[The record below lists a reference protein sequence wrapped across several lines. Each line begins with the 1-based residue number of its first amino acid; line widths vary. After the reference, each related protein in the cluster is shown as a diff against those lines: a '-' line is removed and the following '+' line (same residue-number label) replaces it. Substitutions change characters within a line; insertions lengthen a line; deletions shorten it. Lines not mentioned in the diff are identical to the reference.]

1 MLRFACF
8 ITGDD
13 YQMLKS
19 DTPSSRKKVYTLVSA
34 LCLPVLMWGINITLV
49 MTIIMN
55 EPLLI
60 SLAGGIIA
68 AAIIF
73 FIERM
78 IIMANGSKMVIA
90 FRIVVGF
97 SMAVLGSVAFDEVI
111 FKADIDQQLSAMK
124 ESKKNEVRKAVRQNY
139 AELLHKQDQ
148 EMGKR
153 KLDWDQTLTE
163 AQREADGTGGSKQ
176 RGISEITRL
185 KLKVASQKETEYQ
198 RAKTER
204 DSISQDG
211 DDKEAE
217 AIEKVE
223 SEFRDHALLQRIKA
237 MFDLVQTEF
246 FVALI
251 YAFTTLLLFCMEFM
265 VVIVK
270 TKLPKSN
277 YELKIEMIEKIGK
290 RRMERILEGDERQF
304 DHTSQ
309 YAGYRKSSSDIGRIS
324 KGTLFN

>member
-19 DTPSSRKKVYTLVSA
+19 DTPSSRKKVFTLVSV
-34 LCLPVLMWGINITLV
+34 LCLPVLMWAINITLV
-49 MTIIMN
+49 MTVIMN

-73 FIERM
+73 VIERS
-78 IIMANGSKMVIA
+78 IIMANGSKPVMV
-90 FRIVVGF
+90 FRVVLGF
-97 SMAVLGSVAFDEVI
+97 LIAVLGSVAFDEVI
-111 FKADIDQQLSAMK
+111 FKADIDQQLSDMK
-124 ESKKNEVRKAVRQNY
+124 ETKKNEAREAVRQHY
-139 AELLHKQDQ
+139 HKLIQKQDQ
-148 EMGKR
+148 ELGKR

-211 DDKEAE
+211 DGKEKEAT
-217 AIEKVE
+217 EKVE

-246 FVALI
+246 FVAAL
-251 YAFTTLLLFCMEFM
+251 YAVITLLLFCMEFM
-265 VVIVK
+265 VVILK
-270 TKLPKSN
+270 LTLPKSN
-277 YELKIEMIEKIGK
+277 YELKMEMIEEIGK
-290 RRMERILEGDERQF
+290 RRMKRILEGDERQF
-304 DHTSQ
+304 DHTTQ
-309 YAGYRKSSSDIGRIS
+309 YSGYRKSSSDIGRIS